1 MMVSAVGGISV
12 LDSLAALAG
21 IKAARLAAPP
31 RDVAP
36 AGRVDRRQHRDVVQI
51 SPEAQQ
57 AGETRRFDQL
67 TDQEKRQ
74 VRELRRRD
82 REVRSHEQ
90 AHKAAAGPHAGGA
103 SFAYTVG
110 PDGRRYAVEG
120 EVPVDLSP
128 VKGDPQ
134 ATIRKMQQ
142 IRQAALAPS
151 DPSTADR
158 QVAARA
164 RQVEREAQAKLK
176 GDEGGGPSRH
186 GVDLYA

>member
-21 IKAARLAAPP
+21 IKAARAAPP

-36 AGRVDRRQHRDVVQI
+36 AGRIDRRQHPDVVKI

-57 AGETRRFDQL
+57 AGETMRFDQL

-82 REVRSHEQ
+82 GEVRRHEQ
-90 AHKAAAGPHAGGA
+90 AHEAAAGPHAGGA
-103 SFAYTVG
+103 SYAYTVG
-110 PDGRRYAVEG
+110 PDGRRYAVGG
-120 EVPVDLSP
+120 EVPIDLSP
-128 VKGDPQ
+128 VEGDPQ

-142 IRQAALAPS
+142 IMQAALAPS

-158 QVAARA
+158 QVAAQA
-164 RQVEREAQAKLK
+164 RQVEREAQTELRR
-176 GDEGGGPSRH
+176 DERGGPSRH